1 MSVCDTAGRTCT
13 HSLRIHLCIAR
24 HLSVHAQV
32 TLIVRPWE
40 HIAKSGRLVQDLCT
54 YLPSL
59 RRRTL
64 YDVIALPES
73 MLLEIFLDA
82 FLLFELLSG
91 VLYIQIN
98 CRQTSRLESAFI
110 EDMFAASDRIGSL
123 PSWLLQA

>member
-1 MSVCDTAGRTCT
+1 M
-13 HSLRIHLCIAR
+13 
-24 HLSVHAQV
+24 HAQV